1 MTGLTL
7 LYTSQVVHDFWI
19 INSSIGMTHEYNEF
33 LWRSAIPHAQR
44 PLGVWNFTPV
54 TFKGINSWSARHV
67 CWDGVNIRHIIVP
80 IVPTV
85 CPVAVLGVL
94 TYSISYIS
102 HWNRLCINKY
112 IWVTSQAV
120 PGIQSIAQDQQN
132 SGAQKATKNT
142 SPHQQSKKVKSLR
155 KYHPKRCFGLGPQTR
170 KMCLLTVLSCF
181 IGYTFKEV
189 AVNRSSYL
197 LLTFHINKSATCR
210 NVSDCLLVDEHLS
223 CPHAATTTT
232 TTTYSTSN
240 ALNQCQRNPP
250 GMVAKRLKKNT
261 DNLCAWPK
269 IKRP

>member
-1 MTGLTL
+1 MTGLIL

-33 LWRSAIPHAQR
+33 LWRAAIPHAQR

-54 TFKGINSWSARHV
+54 TFKGINCWSARHV

-85 CPVAVLGVL
+85 GPVAVLGVL

-102 HWNRLCINKY
+102 HWNRLCIKKY

-120 PGIQSIAQDQQN
+120 PRIQSIAQDQQN

-142 SPHQQSKKVKSLR
+142 SPHQQSKKSEESKEIPPEKMFWFGSPNKEDVSFNCSIMFLR
-155 KYHPKRCFGLGPQTR
+155 LH
-170 KMCLLTVLSCF
+170 
-181 IGYTFKEV
+181 YTFKEV

-197 LLTFHINKSATCR
+197 LLTFHNNKSATCR

-232 TTTYSTSN
+232 TYSTSN

-250 GMVAKRLKKNT
+250 GMVARRLKK
-261 DNLCAWPK
+261 K
-269 IKRP
+269 HR